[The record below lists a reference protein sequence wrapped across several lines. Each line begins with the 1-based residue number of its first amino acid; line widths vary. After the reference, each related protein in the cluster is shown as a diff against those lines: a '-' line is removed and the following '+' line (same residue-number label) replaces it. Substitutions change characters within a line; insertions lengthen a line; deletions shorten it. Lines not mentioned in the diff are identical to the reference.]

1 MHKEPLN
8 PVPNS
13 PKKIRVFWPSD
24 KAKIILT
31 CENDL
36 PQPG

>member
-13 PKKIRVFWPSD
+13 PKKIRVFGPLD
-24 KAKIILT
+24 KDKIVLT
-31 CENDL
+31 YENDF
-36 PQPG
+36 PHPG